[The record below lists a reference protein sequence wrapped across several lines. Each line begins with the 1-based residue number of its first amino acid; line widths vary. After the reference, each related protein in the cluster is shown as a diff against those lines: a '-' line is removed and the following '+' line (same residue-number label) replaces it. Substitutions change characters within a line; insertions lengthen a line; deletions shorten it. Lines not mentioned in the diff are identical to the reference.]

1 METYDQNI
9 EEFHEKFNLEY
20 RDYPRPLDPD
30 EKDFRLVCL
39 REEVDEYASAQ
50 NLEDELDALVD
61 LIYFALG
68 TSYRHGFDFAAAWKR
83 VHTANMA
90 KERAKTASRSKRHFD
105 LDVIKPAGWVA
116 PDLTDIVY
124 PKPNPALVS
133 PSGGVYAKKRKNL
146 TNAQTDQIVKGAIFE
161 KGSKRENLPKAEN
174 IPSAED

>member
-9 EEFHEKFNLEY
+9 EEFHEKFDLEY

-30 EKDFRLVCL
+30 EKDFRVVCL

-50 NLEDELDALVD
+50 NLEEELDALVD
-61 LIYFALG
+61 LVYFAFG

-83 VHTANMA
+83 VHAANMEKRLA
-90 KERAKTASRSKRHFD
+90 THKKDSKRNFE
-105 LDVIKPAGWVA
+105 LDVVKPKGWVA

-146 TNAQTDQIVKGAIFE
+146 TNAQTDQIIKGAVFE